1 MAVLMTAEVPGMTPE
16 AYDGMLA
23 GTGMTD
29 ALRQAKGF
37 IAHAAG
43 MSDGV
48 WRVTE
53 IWESQED
60 SARWFAE
67 HVQPSLPEGIQP
79 KRVFRQL
86 HNLIRP

>member
-1 MAVLMTAEVPGMTPE
+1 MAVLMTAEVPGMTAE

-23 GTGMTD
+23 SGIRD
-29 ALRQAKGF
+29 ALLTAKGF

-67 HVQPSLPEGIQP
+67 HVQPALPEGIQP

-86 HNLIRP
+86 HSLIHA